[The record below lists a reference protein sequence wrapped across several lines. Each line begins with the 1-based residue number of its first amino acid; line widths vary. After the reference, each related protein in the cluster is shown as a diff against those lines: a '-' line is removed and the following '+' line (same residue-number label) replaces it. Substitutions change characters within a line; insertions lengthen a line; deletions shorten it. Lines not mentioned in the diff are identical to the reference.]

1 MTLEAKERL
10 SALLSALDKQ
20 IADIWGSA
28 PMPARI
34 MQNIV
39 REVRKLVQ
47 L

>member
-1 MTLEAKERL
+1 MTPEAKEKL
-10 SALLSALDKQ
+10 MSLLSALDKQ
-20 IADIWGSA
+20 IADICGSA
-28 PMPARI
+28 HI